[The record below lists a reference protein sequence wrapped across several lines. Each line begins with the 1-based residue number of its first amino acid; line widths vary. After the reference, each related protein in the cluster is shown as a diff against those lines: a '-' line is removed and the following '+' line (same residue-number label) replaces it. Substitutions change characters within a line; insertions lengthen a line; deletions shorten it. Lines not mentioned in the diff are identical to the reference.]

1 MISSSIIV
9 ISGIVIVLAV
19 TIFFGFIFNTM
30 YNNLTIEHWIPQ
42 TIIAGIIITSWAVY
56 AGIIN
61 DNDTK
66 VEKSIENTI
75 TANYDDVLNYHND
88 DDNKTF
94 VSSDSKYT
102 FDYDKKTKTLIV
114 LKGSDVDAVFVDG
127 IKDKGEK

>member
-30 YNNLTIEHWIPQ
+30 YNNLTIEHWLPQ
-42 TIIAGIIITSWAVY
+42 TIIVGIIITSLATC
-56 AGIIN
+56 AGII
-61 DNDTK
+61 DNNNSK
-66 VEKSIENTI
+66 VKKSIENTI
-75 TANYDDVLNYHND
+75 ASNYDNVLNYHNEE
-88 DDNKTF
+88 DNKTF
-94 VSSDSKYT
+94 VSSGSRYT
-102 FDYDKKTKTLIV
+102 FDYDEKTKTLIV